1 MCAGNGS
8 YFNDDNCNINNIH
21 CLIKNDVVKVL
32 II

>member
-8 YFNDDNCNINNIH
+8 YFNDGNCNINDINYH
-21 CLIKNDVVKVL
+21 IKNDVVKVL

>member
-1 MCAGNGS
+1 MCADNGS
-8 YFNDDNCNINNIH
+8 YFNDGNCNINNIH